1 MKSKV
6 LVVLLITS
14 ILLTQCY
21 TQNEYLTKD
30 YIFNTDDDLKKVVL
44 NDGTERE
51 FSFNEYLYKVESDSQ
66 LITYSSSKE
75 MIDNQ
80 IQFVSV
86 TDTLNREEI
95 QSLVLSELSV
105 GNTVLLLSTVGAIL
119 ALSIAVGI
127 SGGPRTGGNL

>member
-21 TQNEYLTKD
+21 TQNEYLIKD
-30 YIFNTDDDLKKVVL
+30 YVFNTEDDLKKVVL
-44 NDGTERE
+44 TDGSERE
-51 FSFNEYLYKVESDSQ
+51 FSFNEFQYIFESDSQ

-80 IQFVSV
+80 IQFISV

-95 QSLVLSELSV
+95 RSLVLSDLSV
-105 GNTVLLLSTVGAIL
+105 GNTVLLLSIVGAIL

-127 SGGPRTGGNL
+127 SGGPRTGGNI

>member
-1 MKSKV
+1 
-6 LVVLLITS
+6 
-14 ILLTQCY
+14 
-21 TQNEYLTKD
+21 
-30 YIFNTDDDLKKVVL
+30 
-44 NDGTERE
+44 
-51 FSFNEYLYKVESDSQ
+51 
-66 LITYSSSKE
+66 

-95 QSLVLSELSV
+95 RSLVVSELSV

-127 SGGPRTGGNL
+127 SGGPRTGGIYDF